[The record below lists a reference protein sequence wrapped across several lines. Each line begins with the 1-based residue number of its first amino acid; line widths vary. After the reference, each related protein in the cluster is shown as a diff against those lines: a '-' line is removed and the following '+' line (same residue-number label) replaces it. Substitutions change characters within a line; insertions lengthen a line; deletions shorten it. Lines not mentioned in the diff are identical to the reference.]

1 MESLNYKNAGVDI
14 NKKANFVTD
23 IYGPMKSTYGPRVIE
38 NPNGFAGLFSLNYKS
53 DSATKEYK
61 NPVLVTST
69 DGVGTKLKIAFMLN
83 KHDTVGIDLVA
94 MCVNDAITL
103 GAEILFFLDYLASS
117 RILPEK
123 LKEVIKGITTG
134 CHESG
139 CALLG
144 GETPE
149 LPGFYNDDE
158 YDLAGFVV
166 GVVEKDEIINGKD
179 IKPDDVVIGLKSSGL
194 HSNGYSLARKVI
206 FEKAGLSINQHV
218 EELKCTVG
226 EEMLKPTKIYV
237 KSIRSVLDNPI
248 TKNSIKGIANITGG
262 GLVENIPRILPEG
275 CHAYIKKDAWLPQSI
290 FSVIKSFGN
299 INEEEMYRVF
309 NMGIGMVLITARENT
324 EMVLDVLINAG
335 EEALI
340 IGNIESGERK
350 VVIN

>member
-38 NPNGFAGLFSLNYKS
+38 NPNGFAGLFSLNYQA
-53 DSATKEYK
+53 DSAVKEYK

-69 DGVGTKLKIAFMLN
+69 DGVGTKLKIAFMLD

-117 RILPEK
+117 RILSGK
-123 LKEVIKGITTG
+123 LKEVVKGITAG

-179 IKPDDVVIGLKSSGL
+179 IKPDDVIIGLKSSGL

-206 FEKAGLSINQHV
+206 FEKAGLSINQYI

-226 EEMLKPTKIYV
+226 EEMLKPTRIYV
-237 KSIRSVLDNPI
+237 KSIRSVLDNPT
-248 TKNSIKGIANITGG
+248 TKNSVKGIANITGG
-262 GLVENIPRILPEG
+262 GLIENIPRILPEG
-275 CHAYIKKDAWLPQSI
+275 CSAYIKKDAWLPQNI
-290 FSVIKSFGN
+290 FPVIKRFGN
-299 INEEEMYRVF
+299 ISEEEMYRVF
-309 NMGIGMVLITARENT
+309 NMGIGMTLITSRENADN
-324 EMVLDVLINAG
+324 VLENLINSG
-335 EEALI
+335 EDALI
-340 IGNIESGERK
+340 IGNIKTGERK
-350 VVIN
+350 TVIN